1 MSDSFCAGALIKADP
16 YNTQLRAEQT
26 ATKTKS
32 STAPSFGKPVSS
44 LRFLATVPRF
54 SVCDGDYRSRVER
67 CEFSLGL
74 GPCGRTVTGLWFCA
88 NGDFLT
94 IIQECA
100 LPSEGESEVKEFVYL
115 IREITGRV
123 EVTSV
128 QESDG
133 EIKTPHC

>member
-1 MSDSFCAGALIKADP
+1 MTPLFAPIPFGLTEL
-16 YNTQLRAEQT
+16 YNTQLREEQT

-32 STAPSFGKPVSS
+32 IKVPSFGKPVSS

-54 SVCDGDYRSRVER
+54 SVCDGDYRFRVER

-74 GPCGRTVTGLWFCA
+74 GPCGRTVTALWYRA
-88 NGDFLT
+88 DGDFLT

-100 LPSEGESEVKEFVYL
+100 PHECGKSDVKEFVYL

-123 EVTSV
+123 EATSV
-128 QESDG
+128 
-133 EIKTPHC
+133 